1 MPPEDQILQGSTKTQ
16 EKGQLDVVALVV
28 SCSAG
33 TDNCGHQQRSR
44 HRTQSPGNG
53 VSCALTTT
61 KRPNFVFMSI
71 HVFRLTQK
79 KAIWIGLWHEYLE
92 SLIDFS
98 EVMLWQKQCCPLVSE
113 GGFPQ
118 ANNVCRIIL
127 WNVFSFHICNDPC
140 RLPIELF
147 QSNLYLE
154 TFPQKY
160 SDAGAKSDWLNSPNQ
175 SVRTWEHVQFIVF
188 RNYFAQ

>member
-1 MPPEDQILQGSTKTQ
+1 M
-16 EKGQLDVVALVV
+16 ALVV

-33 TDNCGHQQRSR
+33 THNCGHQRSR
-44 HRTQSPGNG
+44 LRTQSPGNG
-53 VSCALTTT
+53 VSHH
-61 KRPNFVFMSI
+61 NN
-71 HVFRLTQK
+71 K
-79 KAIWIGLWHEYLE
+79 KAQFCLYVYSCLQTDTEEGNLNWYVKWVSWELDWLFRSHVLAKA
-92 SLIDFS
+92 
-98 EVMLWQKQCCPLVSE
+98 MLSPLVSE
-113 GGFPQ
+113 GGFPE

-127 WNVFSFHICNDPC
+127 WNVFSFHIC

-147 QSNLYLE
+147 QSNLYPE

-188 RNYFAQ
+188 RNYFAQYSCHCASLLVLFFKPESDHCIVYLFH